1 VAAIEDALGRV
12 RPGGHYLQFGVAAA
26 EAKALFSPYRL
37 FNNEIS
43 FVGSMAVLHSFDRA
57 CDLAVN
63 VDLGLS
69 RLVSDSL
76 PISSYLEALGYVRTG
91 KGLKVQVAPGPSPHP

>member
-1 VAAIEDALGRV
+1 M
-12 RPGGHYLQFGVAAA
+12 AAA
-26 EAKALFSPYRL
+26 EATARFSPYRL
-37 FNNEIS
+37 FNNEMS

-63 VDLGLS
+63 LDLGLS

-76 PISSYLEALGYVRTG
+76 PISSYLEALGYVRGG
-91 KGLKVQVAPGPSPHP
+91 KGLKVQVAPGAAAHP

>member
-1 VAAIEDALGRV
+1 
-12 RPGGHYLQFGVAAA
+12 
-26 EAKALFSPYRL
+26 
-37 FNNEIS
+37 
-43 FVGSMAVLHSFDRA
+43 MAVLHSFDRA

-76 PISSYLEALGYVRTG
+76 PISSYLEALGYVRSG
-91 KGLKVQVAPGPSPHP
+91 KGLKVQVAPGASRHPQAHRGVAAPAGTPCRPSGPIRSK